1 MNPIFAIITIVLA
14 ILVSGVTGHLI
25 LKRKHEIDPNALG
38 LIERELFRWRHERF
52 FGVRDGVFDGEYL
65 DRDSQKDLAV
75 TFHQFG
81 RQDMCKRII
90 EHLERSIN
98 AKDGEGDDIAAD
110 IYREVIRDVRRIM

>member
-14 ILVSGVTGHLI
+14 ILASGVAVRLI

-110 IYREVIRDVRRIM
+110 IYREVLRDVKRVM

>member
-1 MNPIFAIITIVLA
+1 MDPIFAIIIIVLA
-14 ILVSGVTGHLI
+14 ILASSVVVHLI
-25 LKRKHEIDPNALG
+25 LKRKRKHEIDPNALG
-38 LIERELFRWRHERF
+38 LIEQELFRWRHERF

-65 DRDSQKDLAV
+65 DRDTQKDLAV

-98 AKDGEGDDIAAD
+98 AKDDIAAD
-110 IYREVIRDVRRIM
+110 IYREVLRDVKRVM